1 MSLYFSPSLL
11 RIDFKSFLLI
21 GFSISGNLA
30 ILKKKKNHKCSLP
43 RLCFLQEVSVESGGK
58 ARSCARVCPGGLSA
72 WGEAG
77 FAVTHTDCE
86 SWS

>member
-1 MSLYFSPSLL
+1 ME
-11 RIDFKSFLLI
+11 
-21 GFSISGNLA
+21 N
-30 ILKKKKNHKCSLP
+30 
-43 RLCFLQEVSVESGGK
+43 GGK
-58 ARSCARVCPGGLSA
+58 ARSCARMCPGGLSA